1 MEKTRLL
8 IVDSDEHFT
17 EPACRFLEG
26 FPDLEILGCEQNGQ
40 DGLRRIRAAHPDAV
54 LFDLLLPGLD
64 GISLLRNV
72 YGMPSAPAMICCT
85 RFYSDVALEAVR
97 TLGAAYLLYKPI
109 ELSALHPA
117 ITSCAQMYRNMRRAA
132 RAMEHISEESDHRNA
147 HIRNFIISLGIPS
160 KLIGC
165 SYLSEAI
172 RLAQND
178 VSLTRNLSKGLYLEI
193 SRIMNTT
200 PVRVERCI
208 RNAISIAFQSG
219 GLDGKMIT
227 CPSNKEFINYVLRN
241 IDLS

>member
-17 EPACRFLEG
+17 EPACRFLEK
-26 FPDLEILGCEQNGQ
+26 FPDLEIMGCEQNGQ
-40 DGLRRIRAAHPDAV
+40 DGLRRIRAMRPDAV
-54 LFDLLLPGLD
+54 LFDLILPGLD

-72 YGMPSAPAMICCT
+72 NGMPGAPAMICCT

-97 TLGAAYLLYKPI
+97 TYGASYLLYKPI
-109 ELSALHPA
+109 ELAALHPA
-117 ITSCAQMYRNMRRAA
+117 IVSCATMYRNMRRNVRSLQAVD
-132 RAMEHISEESDHRNA
+132 EVEKQCNIQ
-147 HIRNFIISLGIPS
+147 IRNFIISLGIPS
-160 KLIGC
+160 RLIGC
-165 SYLSEAI
+165 SYLAEAI

-178 VSLTRNLSKGLYLEI
+178 VSLMRNLSKGLYLEI
-193 SRIMNTT
+193 SRSMNTT

-241 IDLS
+241 IDL